1 MDKKEFLA
9 QQFATLRHE
18 IEGQQVRAF
27 WTVVIGLLG
36 IPTLSYFLLRA
47 ETPIWMTLPFFL
59 LVLIVLFLAQQNHMM
74 RAGRYIREYIEP
86 QVDFSPGWEEWIES
100 RPELRLMDKHF
111 SSCFVVMFF
120 LYYFLLIAYALN
132 QLATEAVRDSHG
144 WESWSVFFG
153 AVAVYGIATIWGIA
167 TLFQHWRSAW
177 STKNEPRGIP
187 GPRSAER
194 RGGPQ

>member
-1 MDKKEFLA
+1 MDKNEFIA

-27 WTVVIGLLG
+27 WIVVIGLLG
-36 IPTLSYFLLRA
+36 IPALSYFLLRS
-47 ETPIWMTLPFFL
+47 ESQIWMALPFFL

-74 RAGRYIREYIEP
+74 RAGRYIREFIEP
-86 QVDFSPGWEEWIES
+86 NVNFSPGWEEWIES
-100 RPELRLMDKHF
+100 RPELRVMDKQF

-132 QLATEAVRDSHG
+132 QLAQKAVQEGRG
-144 WESWSVFFG
+144 WEGWSVFFG
-153 AVAVYGIATIWGIA
+153 AVVVYGIATIWGIS

-177 STKNEPRGIP
+177 STKVGPKGKP
-187 GPRSAER
+187 GS
-194 RGGPQ
+194 Q